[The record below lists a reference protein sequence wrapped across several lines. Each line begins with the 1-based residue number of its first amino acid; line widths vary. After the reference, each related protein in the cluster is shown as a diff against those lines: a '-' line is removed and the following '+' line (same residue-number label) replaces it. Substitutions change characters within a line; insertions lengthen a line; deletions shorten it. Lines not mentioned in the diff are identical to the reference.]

1 MVLSRPGGRVSV
13 ALATT
18 RDLTALRT
26 ATESSQQ
33 RITRWGPSG
42 LDGLEAQVTD
52 QGPGRLTFLV
62 HVHPSLRVAA
72 AGHGIA
78 ARINLN
84 SIVRG
89 RASWATLGYDAFD
102 PYAGRG
108 LLREGLAL
116 VVDHAFAREPDG
128 LGLHRLEAGVQPGN
142 DRSAL
147 LLRSLGFVPEG
158 FSPRLLWVPTLRDLA
173 DDWRDHDRFALA
185 REDWPGSGH
194 LPQVAFRPPARRR
207 VVCVVNGV
215 DDSGQHA
222 FAVRLGVEL
231 GVPLLRREALGDD
244 AIFAVLAESPCG
256 AVISGSFTEAD
267 EGWLLAGLTG
277 AGYDSARVPEV
288 RYADGEPAAGGGR
301 TAYQLGLGPSWEV
314 PDAPDAREIAALAA
328 RIAADQ
334 R

>member
-1 MVLSRPGGRVSV
+1 MALSRPGGRVSV

-62 HVHPSLRVAA
+62 HVHTSLRVAA

-116 VVDHAFAREPDG
+116 VVDHAFARQPEG

-142 DRSAL
+142 ERSAL
-147 LLRSLGFVPEG
+147 LLRSLGFQREG
-158 FSPRLLWVPTLRDLA
+158 FSPRLVWVPTLGDPA
-173 DDWRDHDRFALA
+173 DGWRDHDRFALTC
-185 REDWPGSGH
+185 ENWPGSAH
-194 LPQVAFRPPARRR
+194 LAQVAYRAPVRRR
-207 VVCVVNGV
+207 IGCVVNGPEQPAR
-215 DDSGQHA
+215 DGLA
-222 FAVRLGVEL
+222 ARLAHEL
-231 GVPLLRREALGDD
+231 GVPVLRREWLGD
-244 AIFAVLAESPCG
+244 AVLFRTLAESPCG
-256 AVISGSFTEAD
+256 AVLSGWFTESC
-267 EGWLLAGLTG
+267 LLYT
-277 AGYDSARVPEV
+277 S
-288 RYADGEPAAGGGR
+288 
-301 TAYQLGLGPSWEV
+301 PS
-314 PDAPDAREIAALAA
+314 PRD
-328 RIAADQ
+328 
-334 R
+334 

>member
-1 MVLSRPGGRVSV
+1 MALSRPGGRVSV

-62 HVHPSLRVAA
+62 HVHTSLRVAA

-158 FSPRLLWVPTLRDLA
+158 FSPRLLWVPTLIDLA

-207 VVCVVNGV
+207 VVCVVNGAE
-215 DDSGQHA
+215 DSGQHA
-222 FAVRLGVEL
+222 LAVRLGVEL
-231 GVPLLRREALGDD
+231 GVPLLRRELLRDD
-244 AIFAVLAESPCG
+244 DLFTVLAESPCG
-256 AVISGSFTEAD
+256 AVISGPFAEAD
-267 EGWLLAGLTG
+267 EGWLRAGLTG
-277 AGYDSARVPEV
+277 AGYDPAHVPEV
-288 RYADGEPAAGGGR
+288 RCAGGDSNAGGGR
-301 TAYQLGLGPSWEV
+301 TAYRVGLGPSWE
-314 PDAPDAREIAALAA
+314 APGALASREIAALAA

-334 R
+334 H